1 MVEPLERPL
10 SSYIH
15 TQYVTADENSSV
27 AEAVKILQP
36 KNVEII
42 IVTSSLSSNGKYVGI
57 VTDSDILEKVVMKGE
72 DSDLVFLK
80 SIMTS
85 PIITLPSSSTVRQAI
100 KVMRAHNIKH
110 LPVTDSTNNNEEEK
124 KIIGTVT
131 QEYLAEVIRIAII
144 EKTFR
149 SYRKIIREHYK
160 PIFANVAIIM
170 QFTGLLM
177 VVPALLGTIWGEW
190 ESSIGIY
197 LAFVGMSLTGYI
209 MNTFGEK
216 SPLNLKQSSI
226 VVVLSFV
233 LLSLFGSLPYM
244 YINPFWEGIDF
255 FSLFASSFLESAS
268 GFTTTGLSTI
278 IHPENLPDSFSFYRS
293 YTLWVGGLSFVY
305 LVMALYYPET
315 KLAGMRHL
323 LGGGIL
329 RFKQLLSTISVIFA
343 IYTAILILLLF
354 IFGHI
359 NILDSISL
367 SFATLSSGGF
377 VPTSTILNSVNSI
390 TLAIIMAGMIIAALP
405 FAFHFGIFSKEIEA
419 TKEVKEILV
428 FIILITICIVLFLF
442 IESSFSKNEWLP
454 SVFHVISASTTTG
467 FQFIDLSQIS
477 PSGKVLLIVLM
488 LIGGTAFSTA
498 GGIKTAR
505 LILIFQKLINYKE
518 NATTFNEDKNHNHKN
533 NNKNNNQ
540 PTFISST
547 AIQFR
552 KRIKPLYKSNYKA
565 KKLQKNNDK
574 QSMSMVPLD
583 KHKFNILSDK
593 AFREAIFVVVLF
605 ILFTMVTAICIYY
618 LNINTKNNS
627 FIDVIFETASTVS
640 NGGLSAGITTMNLD
654 SFSKLILSL
663 NMIMGRFEIIAI
675 LYIFISKLRR

>member
-15 TQYVTADENSSV
+15 TQFVTADENSSI

-42 IVTSSLSSNGKYVGI
+42 LVTSSTNGGKYVGI

-100 KVMRAHNIKH
+100 QLMRTHKIKH
-110 LPVTDSTNNNEEEK
+110 LPVTDSTRNLEGE
-124 KIIGTVT
+124 IIGTVT
-131 QEYLAEVIRIAII
+131 QQYLAEVIRIAVI

-149 SYRKIIREHYK
+149 GYRKIIREHYK
-160 PIFANVAIIM
+160 PIFANLAIIL

-177 VVPALLGTIWGEW
+177 VVPALLGTFLGEW
-190 ESSIGIY
+190 QSSIGIY

-209 MNTFGEK
+209 MNTLGEK

-244 YINPFWEGIDF
+244 YINPFWDGIDP
-255 FSLFASSFLESAS
+255 FSLFASSFLESTS

-278 IHPENLPDSFSFYRS
+278 THPEDLPDSFSFYRS
-293 YTLWVGGLSFVY
+293 FTEWVGGLSFVY

-315 KLAGMRHL
+315 KLAGMKYF
-323 LGGGIL
+323 LGSGIL
-329 RFKQLLSTISVIFA
+329 RFKQLLSTISIIFVV
-343 IYTAILILLLF
+343 YTTIFVLLIF

-367 SFATLSSGGF
+367 SFATLATGGF
-377 VPTSTILNSVNSI
+377 VPTSTILTSENSI
-390 TLAIIMAGMIIAALP
+390 TLAIIMGGMIIAALP
-405 FAFHFGIFSKEIEA
+405 FAFHFGIFSKNVEA
-419 TKEVKEILV
+419 TKEVKEILI
-428 FIILITICIVLFLF
+428 FLIILTIFIFLF
-442 IESSFSKNEWLP
+442 MLIEPSFTENDWLSSM
-454 SVFHVISASTTTG
+454 FHVISASTTTG
-467 FQFIDLSQIS
+467 FQYLNLSHLSIN
-477 PSGKVLLIVLM
+477 GKILLIIVM

-498 GGIKTAR
+498 GGLKIAR
-505 LILIFQKLINYKE
+505 LLLIFEKLVNSKKF
-518 NATTFNEDKNHNHKN
+518 TSSH
-533 NNKNNNQ
+533 NNKQLYNRQ
-540 PTFISST
+540 QQHPVISAT

-552 KRIKPLYKSNYKA
+552 KKVEQTFKSYYQEKILKSSN
-565 KKLQKNNDK
+565 K
-574 QSMSMVPLD
+574 QSRSTSNVPLD
-583 KHKFNILSDK
+583 KYKFNILSDK
-593 AFREAIFVVVLF
+593 AFKEALFVVLLY
-605 ILFTMVTAICIYY
+605 ISFTMITALCIYY
-618 LNINTKNNS
+618 LGENKII
-627 FIDVIFETASTVS
+627 FIDAVFEAATTISNNGLTV
-640 NGGLSAGITTMNLD
+640 GITTMDLN
-654 SFSKLILSL
+654 SISKLLLSF

-675 LYIFISKLRR
+675 LYIFISKLRK

>member
-15 TQYVTADENSSV
+15 TQFVTADENSSV

-42 IVTSSLSSNGKYVGI
+42 LVTSSSNENYVGI

-72 DSDLVFLK
+72 DSDLISLK

-100 KVMRAHNIKH
+100 QLMRAHKIKH
-110 LPVTDSTNNNEEEK
+110 LPVTDSTNKEK

-131 QEYLAEVIRIAII
+131 LEYLAEAIRIAVI

-177 VVPALLGTIWGEW
+177 IIPALLGTLWGEW
-190 ESSIGIY
+190 QSSIGIY

-209 MNTFGEK
+209 MNTLGEK

-244 YINPFWEGIDF
+244 YINPFWDGIDF
-255 FSLFASSFLESAS
+255 FSLFASSFLESTS

-278 IHPENLPDSFSFYRS
+278 IHPENLPESFSFYRS

-343 IYTAILILLLF
+343 IYTAILILLF
-354 IFGHI
+354 IIFGHI

-367 SFATLSSGGF
+367 SFGTLSSGGF
-377 VPTSTILNSVNSI
+377 VPTSTILNSVNSS
-390 TLAIIMAGMIIAALP
+390 TLIIIMGGMIIAALP

-419 TKEVKEILV
+419 TKEIKEILV

-442 IESSFSKNEWLP
+442 IESSFSKNEWLS

-467 FQFIDLSQIS
+467 FQFIDLSHIS
-477 PSGKVLLIVLM
+477 TSGKILLIVLM

-498 GGIKTAR
+498 GGIKIAR
-505 LILIFQKLINYKE
+505 IILIFHKLINYKE
-518 NATTFNEDKNHNHKN
+518 NTTTFYDKNHNRN
-533 NNKNNNQ
+533 NNHHNNSQ

-552 KRIKPLYKSNYKA
+552 KRIKPFYKSNYKA

-574 QSMSMVPLD
+574 LSMSMVPLD
-583 KHKFNILSDK
+583 KYKFHILSDK

-605 ILFTMVTAICIYY
+605 ILFTMITAICIYY
-618 LNINTKNNS
+618 LNINTKNTN
-627 FIDVIFETASTVS
+627 FINVIFETASTIS
-640 NGGLSAGITTMNLD
+640 NTGLSAGITTMHLD
-654 SFSKLILSL
+654 SFSKLILSF

-675 LYIFISKLRR
+675 LYIFISKLRV

>member
-15 TQYVTADENSSV
+15 TQFVTADENSSV

-42 IVTSSLSSNGKYVGI
+42 LVTSSTNGGKYVGI

-100 KVMRAHNIKH
+100 QLMRTHKIKH
-110 LPVTDSTNNNEEEK
+110 LPVTDSTRNLEGE
-124 KIIGTVT
+124 IIGTVT
-131 QEYLAEVIRIAII
+131 QQYLAEVIRIAVI

-149 SYRKIIREHYK
+149 GYRKIIREHYK
-160 PIFANVAIIM
+160 PIFANLAIIL

-177 VVPALLGTIWGEW
+177 VVPALLGTFLGEW
-190 ESSIGIY
+190 QSSIGIY

-209 MNTFGEK
+209 MNTLGEK

-244 YINPFWEGIDF
+244 YINPFWEGIDP
-255 FSLFASSFLESAS
+255 FSLFASSLLESTS

-278 IHPENLPDSFSFYRS
+278 IHPENLSDSFSFYRS
-293 YTLWVGGLSFVY
+293 YTEWVGGLSFVY

-315 KLAGMRHL
+315 KLAGMKYF
-323 LGGGIL
+323 LGSGIL
-329 RFKQLLSTISVIFA
+329 RFKQLLSTISIIFVV
-343 IYTAILILLLF
+343 YTTIFVLLIF

-367 SFATLSSGGF
+367 SFATLATGGF
-377 VPTSTILNSVNSI
+377 VPTSTILTSENSI
-390 TLAIIMAGMIIAALP
+390 TLAIIMGGMIIAALP
-405 FAFHFGIFSKEIEA
+405 FAFHFGIFSKNVEA
-419 TKEVKEILV
+419 TKEVKEILI
-428 FIILITICIVLFLF
+428 FLIILTIFIFLF
-442 IESSFSKNEWLP
+442 MLIEPSFTENDWLSSM
-454 SVFHVISASTTTG
+454 FHVISASTTTG
-467 FQFIDLSQIS
+467 FQYLNLSHLSIN
-477 PSGKVLLIVLM
+477 GKILLIIVM

-498 GGIKTAR
+498 GGLKIAR
-505 LILIFQKLINYKE
+505 LLLIFEKLVNSKKF
-518 NATTFNEDKNHNHKN
+518 TSSH
-533 NNKNNNQ
+533 NNKQLYNRQ
-540 PTFISST
+540 QQHPVISAT

-552 KRIKPLYKSNYKA
+552 KKVEQTFKSYYQEKILKSSN
-565 KKLQKNNDK
+565 K
-574 QSMSMVPLD
+574 QSRSTSNVPLD
-583 KHKFNILSDK
+583 KYKFNILSDK
-593 AFREAIFVVVLF
+593 AFKEALFVVLLY
-605 ILFTMVTAICIYY
+605 ILFTMITALCIYY
-618 LNINTKNNS
+618 LGENKII
-627 FIDVIFETASTVS
+627 FIDAVFEAATTISNNGLTV
-640 NGGLSAGITTMNLD
+640 GITTMDLN
-654 SFSKLILSL
+654 SISKLLLSF

-675 LYIFISKLRR
+675 LYIFISKLRK

>member
-15 TQYVTADENSSV
+15 TQFVTADENSSV

-42 IVTSSLSSNGKYVGI
+42 LVTSSSNEYYVGI

-72 DSDLVFLK
+72 DSDLISLK
-80 SIMTS
+80 SIMSS

-100 KVMRAHNIKH
+100 QLMRVHKIKH
-110 LPVTDSTNNNEEEK
+110 LPVTDSTNQE

-131 QEYLAEVIRIAII
+131 LEYLAEAIRIAVI

-177 VVPALLGTIWGEW
+177 IIPALLGTLWGEW
-190 ESSIGIY
+190 QSSIGIY

-209 MNTFGEK
+209 MNTLGEK

-244 YINPFWEGIDF
+244 YINPFWDGIDF
-255 FSLFASSFLESAS
+255 FSLFAGSFLESTS

-278 IHPENLPDSFSFYRS
+278 IHPENLPESFSFYRS

-343 IYTAILILLLF
+343 IYTAILILLF
-354 IFGHI
+354 VIFGHI

-367 SFATLSSGGF
+367 SFGTLSSGGF
-377 VPTSTILNSVNSI
+377 VPTSTILNSVNSS
-390 TLAIIMAGMIIAALP
+390 TLIIIMGGMIIAALP

-419 TKEVKEILV
+419 TKEIKEILV

-442 IESSFSKNEWLP
+442 IESSFSKNEWL
-454 SVFHVISASTTTG
+454 SSIFHVISASTTTG
-467 FQFIDLSQIS
+467 FQFIDLSHIS
-477 PSGKVLLIVLM
+477 TSGKILLIVLM

-498 GGIKTAR
+498 GGIKIAR
-505 LILIFQKLINYKE
+505 IILIFHKLINYKE
-518 NATTFNEDKNHNHKN
+518 NTTTFYDKNHNHN
-533 NNKNNNQ
+533 NNHHNNSQ

-552 KRIKPLYKSNYKA
+552 KRIKPFYKSNYKA
-565 KKLQKNNDK
+565 KKLQKNSNK
-574 QSMSMVPLD
+574 LSMSMVPLD
-583 KHKFNILSDK
+583 KYKFHILSDK

-618 LNINTKNNS
+618 LNINTKNTN
-627 FIDVIFETASTVS
+627 FINVIFETASTVS
-640 NGGLSAGITTMNLD
+640 NT
-654 SFSKLILSL
+654 
-663 NMIMGRFEIIAI
+663 
-675 LYIFISKLRR
+675 

>member
-1 MVEPLERPL
+1 MLMVEPLERPL

-15 TQYVTADENSSV
+15 TQFVTADENSSI

-36 KNVEII
+36 KNVEVIL
-42 IVTSSLSSNGKYVGI
+42 VTANGKYVGI

-100 KVMRAHNIKH
+100 KVMRAHKIKH
-110 LPVTDSTNNNEEEK
+110 LPVTDSTSNEDEGK

-131 QEYLAEVIRIAII
+131 QQYLAEVIRIAVI

-149 SYRKIIREHYK
+149 SYRKVIREHYK

-177 VVPALLGTIWGEW
+177 IIPAVLGTIWGEW
-190 ESSIGIY
+190 QSSIGIY

-209 MNTFGEK
+209 MNTLGEK

-244 YINPFWEGIDF
+244 YINPFWEGINPF
-255 FSLFASSFLESAS
+255 ALFASSFLESTS

-343 IYTAILILLLF
+343 IYTAILILLIF
-354 IFGHI
+354 NFGHI
-359 NILDSISL
+359 SILDSISL

-390 TLAIIMAGMIIAALP
+390 TLAIIMGGMIIAALP
-405 FAFHFGIFSKEIEA
+405 FAFHFGIFSKDIEA

-428 FIILITICIVLFLF
+428 FIILITLCIFLFLF
-442 IESSFSKNEWLP
+442 IESAFSKNEWLS

-477 PSGKVLLIVLM
+477 TYGKVLLIVLM
-488 LIGGTAFSTA
+488 LVGGTAFSTA
-498 GGIKTAR
+498 GGIKIAR
-505 LILIFQKLINYKE
+505 LILIFQKLINYKQ
-518 NATTFNEDKNHNHKN
+518 NATAFNEKDKNKN
-533 NNKNNNQ
+533 RNNNQ

-552 KRIKPLYKSNYKA
+552 KRIKSLSTSSYKA
-565 KKLQKNNDK
+565 KKLQKTNNK
-574 QSMSMVPLD
+574 QSISMIPLD
-583 KHKFNILSDK
+583 KYKFHILSDK

-605 ILFTMVTAICIYY
+605 ILFTMITAICIYY
-618 LNINTKNNS
+618 LNTNTNNNN
-627 FIDVIFETASTVS
+627 FIDVIFETASTIS
-640 NGGLSAGITTMNLD
+640 NTGLSAGITTMNLD
-654 SFSKLILSL
+654 SFSKLILAF